1 MAVDLERNNDTLKE
15 NVGVFGVPVSVHCL
29 CIVRELKRVYAP
41 AITQEPIPC
50 VFG

>member
-29 CIVRELKRVYAP
+29 CIVRELKREHLQGQALVLS
-41 AITQEPIPC
+41 
-50 VFG
+50 G